1 MKQLTK
7 EQALAFAE
15 NKLYEYLT
23 KRQIAEFQL
32 EQDRLCMPFNVFHE
46 AIEKTL
52 NRPVFTHEFGLSR
65 ERLYNE
71 VFGSRKRPELQDILK
86 SIPQDKLCL
95 LV

>member
-32 EQDRLCMPFNVFHE
+32 EQDRLCMPFDVFHE

-52 NRPVFTHEFGLSR
+52 NRPVFTHEFGVSR

>member
-32 EQDRLCMPFNVFHE
+32 EQDRLCMPFDVFHE

-71 VFGSRKRPELQDILK
+71 VFGSRKRPELHDILK

-95 LV
+95 LI

>member
-32 EQDRLCMPFNVFHE
+32 EQDRLCMPFDVFHE

>member
-32 EQDRLCMPFNVFHE
+32 EQDRLCMPFDVFHE

-65 ERLYNE
+65 DRLYNE

>member
-32 EQDRLCMPFNVFHE
+32 EQDRLCMPFDVFHE

-52 NRPVFTHEFGLSR
+52 NRPVFTHEFGVSR

-71 VFGSRKRPELQDILK
+71 VLGSRKRPELQDILK

>member
-32 EQDRLCMPFNVFHE
+32 EQDRLCMPFDVSHE